1 MYRYFP
7 RSYAYCFK
15 TMLLEPG
22 VVELKEAKG
31 NQHMLEVVLNNFFR
45 QLECWRY
52 DYSSLPHHDDPG
64 IPESEAKEMYETLDA
79 VFKEVF
85 PTQAGLDRGEA
96 AEYMENV
103 TRNVYSEISGKAPD
117 VAGCKQHLLIFME
130 KMLEALER
138 LAKKPTAEEITA

>member
-1 MYRYFP
+1 MRYFP

-45 QLECWRY
+45 QMECWRY
-52 DYSSLPHHDDPG
+52 DFSSLPHHDDPG
-64 IPESEAKEMYETLDA
+64 IPESEAKEMYGTLDR

-85 PTQAGLDRGEA
+85 PMQANLSRNDA
-96 AEYMENV
+96 AVYMQEV
-103 TRNVYSEISGKAPD
+103 TRNVLAEVLGKEP
-117 VAGCKQHLLIFME
+117 VIPGCKQHLLIFME
-130 KMLEALER
+130 KLLEAIER
-138 LAKKPTAEEITA
+138 PAQKPVTTEVAT